1 LLYTIALHE
10 NSPGEI
16 EGPNN
21 QLLPHW
27 PVDERGR
34 DTIHDGTQ
42 LLNLEII
49 VLTTGIT
56 S

>member
-1 LLYTIALHE
+1 M
-10 NSPGEI
+10 

-21 QLLPHW
+21 QLSPHW
-27 PVDERGR
+27 PADERGR
-34 DTIHDGTQ
+34 DIIHGGTQ

-56 S
+56 SYLVAARK